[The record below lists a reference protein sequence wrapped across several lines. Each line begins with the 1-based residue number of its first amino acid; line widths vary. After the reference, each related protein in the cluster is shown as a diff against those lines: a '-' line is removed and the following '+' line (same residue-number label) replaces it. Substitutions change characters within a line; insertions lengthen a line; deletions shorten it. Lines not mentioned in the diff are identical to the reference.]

1 VAASQ
6 RLRDVTIEA
15 SLGRCLLQVL
25 AMSLIGTEP
34 PPAFG
39 LMSASRQLA
48 TYNRSGITTWS
59 QYERGQVADA
69 VQRPKMQRG
78 AVHDGVEGGFC
89 RNAK

>member
-1 VAASQ
+1 MVDPRFPDCATDRTDRFMVSD
-6 RLRDVTIEA
+6 RGCLSRDIGGLRT
-15 SLGRCLLQVL
+15 
-25 AMSLIGTEP
+25 
-34 PPAFG
+34 
-39 LMSASRQLA
+39 SASRQQA
-48 TYNRSGITTWS
+48 TYNLSGITTRS